1 MKLKPSKPTCDP
13 HLVLRRFA
21 LAPRDELDLSAP
33 DWYFLR
39 VGTGVGY
46 RLHPRSNYELATSS
60 ALVFS
65 GRAKEVVRCS
75 QVDTMQLQLFRV
87 QPERLTGLVNFSE
100 QQFLQRAT
108 THEQNLA
115 RFFDAASLIAQKFR
129 TLCDRAKASPFQLRL
144 KMLELFIE
152 AIGRDLQKHW
162 GALEPV
168 FSPTTRLDPL
178 LTRAALSTCCA
189 HKQIPAIS
197 AGNSRSH
204 KIGQGINS
212 FTMTTRNLIP
222 IGAIVC
228 SLFAVQN
235 MASAQG
241 SAFTYQGFLS
251 SGVNPAN
258 GPYDVTFSLYNA
270 STNGNQVASTITN
283 RVQVING
290 LFTTVLDFGPVFSGT
305 SYWLEIGVSLSGANL
320 FTTVLPRQFLS
331 PTPYAITS
339 GNISVSG
346 ISVIGPTN
354 YLGGNVDVQSNLTA
368 ETIALTGAGCKFQM
382 ITTSSNAL
390 GIGVQ
395 TNLYGGF
402 YTNQFQMQTIDMRN
416 TRTILG
422 LYAGNYA
429 LTNNSF
435 NSYPPYYGDDSTFLG
450 FAAGFSQ
457 LGTME
462 QFNTAVGAYALGAAT
477 NGAGNVAVGQKA
489 MINGTNCQVSVAVGG
504 KALSHCPAPA
514 RDTAVGYA
522 AMQFALGGDL
532 GGPNTGGDRTAIGY
546 AAGQYDDGLNN
557 TWVGAGAGPQAHA
570 APEFAIG
577 IGTYALNNVGSS
589 SYGCVGVGGY
599 ALFNLTENSGCTAIG
614 YQALES
620 GASYQTTAIGY
631 NAGENSAGATGS
643 IFIGAYA
650 GISSATWHSLIIGG
664 NEQYSYVTNC
674 FLGADQQSVN
684 AAIWGPLLLSTTEGS
699 GLNSKG
705 MALTIAAGA
714 GTGNA
719 NGGTLNLAVGLPG
732 TSGTAVNS
740 LSNIITVSGASGVT
754 AINGNIATTARVANG
769 LASVSFP
776 APANKWTNTNP
787 YNIVVYINNPPGT
800 FGSAI
805 YKNSTQIGGVLAG
818 SITTLLMKPG
828 DYFSETY
835 TAGMPTATWE
845 PF

>member
-1 MKLKPSKPTCDP
+1 M
-13 HLVLRRFA
+13 
-21 LAPRDELDLSAP
+21 
-33 DWYFLR
+33 
-39 VGTGVGY
+39 
-46 RLHPRSNYELATSS
+46 
-60 ALVFS
+60 
-65 GRAKEVVRCS
+65 
-75 QVDTMQLQLFRV
+75 
-87 QPERLTGLVNFSE
+87 
-100 QQFLQRAT
+100 
-108 THEQNLA
+108 
-115 RFFDAASLIAQKFR
+115 IA
-129 TLCDRAKASPFQLRL
+129 
-144 KMLELFIE
+144 
-152 AIGRDLQKHW
+152 
-162 GALEPV
+162 
-168 FSPTTRLDPL
+168 
-178 LTRAALSTCCA
+178 
-189 HKQIPAIS
+189 
-197 AGNSRSH
+197 
-204 KIGQGINS
+204 
-212 FTMTTRNLIP
+212 RNLTM
-222 IGAIVC
+222 IGAMVC
-228 SLFAVQN
+228 SVFAVQN

-251 SGVNPAN
+251 SGGNPAN

-270 STNGNQVASTITN
+270 STNGNQVAGTITN
-283 RVQVING
+283 QVQVING

-305 SYWLEIGVSLSGANL
+305 PYWLEIGVSPSGINL
-320 FTTVLPRQFLS
+320 FTTMLPRQFLS
-331 PTPYAITS
+331 PTPYAITA
-339 GNISVSG
+339 GNISGSG
-346 ISVIGPTN
+346 GTSVMGPTN
-354 YLGGNVDVQSNLTA
+354 YFGGNVDIQSNLMA
-368 ETIALTGAGCKFQM
+368 ETISLSGAGCTFQM

-390 GIGVQ
+390 AIGVQ
-395 TNLYGGF
+395 TNFYGGF

-416 TRTILG
+416 SRTILG

-435 NSYPPYYGDDSTFLG
+435 NSYPPYYADDSTFLG

-462 QFNTAVGAYALGAAT
+462 QFNTAVGAFALGAAT

-504 KALSHCPAPA
+504 KALSRCPAPA

-532 GGPNTGGDRTAIGY
+532 GGPNTGGNRTAIGY
-546 AAGQYDDGLNN
+546 AAGQYDDGFDN
-557 TWVGAGAGPQAHA
+557 TWLGFGAGPQAHA

-577 IGTYALNNVGSS
+577 IGPYALNSVGSS

-599 ALFNLTENSGCTAIG
+599 ALFNLTENSACTAIG
-614 YQALES
+614 YQALKS
-620 GASYQTTAIGY
+620 GASYATTAIGY

-643 IFIGAYA
+643 IFIGADA
-650 GISSATWHSLIIGG
+650 GISCTTWHSLIIGG
-664 NEQYSYVTNC
+664 NEQDSYVTNC

-684 AAIWGPLLLSTTEGS
+684 AATWGPLLLSTTEGS
-699 GLNSKG
+699 GLNSQG

-719 NGGTLNLAVGLPG
+719 SGGTLNLAVGLPG
-732 TSGTAVNS
+732 TSGTAMNS

-754 AINGNIATTARVANG
+754 SINGNIATTAGVANG
-769 LASVSFP
+769 LAPVSFP
-776 APANKWTNTNP
+776 APANNWTNTNP

-800 FGSAI
+800 LGSAI

-835 TAGMPTATWE
+835 TAGVPTAAWE